1 MHNLPFLWSVDAD
14 VFCRPVIGDLSVER
28 CQLRHFDKIAETLFL
43 YNLIGNGELIVHRL
57 LGKDGC
63 PRIKGLDMLGFESLG
78 TQVLEQQIQ
87 LREGVRYG
95 RTRKESGSQV
105 FSRPLLYC
113 ADGKEHI
120 QGSLAPLTV
129 AKPCHTVVASIEHQV
144 LERMRLVHEK
154 MVYTHGL
161 EIYHVVLSVLY
172 LELDFIQLRLQVHL
186 PLDKPFLHRTGDAT
200 PLLTQYFQVF
210 LYTVQLILKD
220 FLLYLVRLRYHA
232 ELVVREDNAIPVVV
246 LDVVENPLPLIGR
259 EIVLARIEQLGI
271 RVSRLE
277 SLCYLLHVGFES
289 EYHRLVRQAEPL
301 HLISCGTHD
310 KRLSCPH
317 LMVADPSSI
326 EFEHPHGIFL
336 TIV

>member
-1 MHNLPFLWSVDAD
+1 MA
-14 VFCRPVIGDLSVER
+14 
-28 CQLRHFDKIAETLFL
+28 
-43 YNLIGNGELIVHRL
+43 
-57 LGKDGC
+57 
-63 PRIKGLDMLGFESLG
+63 
-78 TQVLEQQIQ
+78 
-87 LREGVRYG
+87 GV
-95 RTRKESGSQV
+95 
-105 FSRPLLYC
+105 
-113 ADGKEHI
+113 
-120 QGSLAPLTV
+120 
-129 AKPCHTVVASIEHQV
+129 EHQI
-144 LERMRLVHEK
+144 LERMRLVHEQ

-186 PLDKPFLHRTGDAT
+186 PLDKPFLHCTGDAAS
-200 PLLTQYFQVF
+200 LLTQDIQVF

-232 ELVVREDNAIPVVV
+232 ELVVREDNAVPVVV
-246 LDVVENPLPLIGR
+246 LDVVENPLPLVGR
-259 EIVLARIEQLGI
+259 EVVLPRIEQLGV

-336 TIV
+336 TIVQAFDAQAFQIKVRECLMGTIILGTHKTIESVIVEFLQPLLELIALLVQPIGKAVSDLIDFSVCHLYGFRVPYLDLLVADHDFLGNVGRRIQQGVLHQGNPVVSTMLSPHTEPVPDIGIVHPCLHGILVRT

>member
-1 MHNLPFLWSVDAD
+1 
-14 VFCRPVIGDLSVER
+14 
-28 CQLRHFDKIAETLFL
+28 
-43 YNLIGNGELIVHRL
+43 
-57 LGKDGC
+57 
-63 PRIKGLDMLGFESLG
+63 MLGFESLG

-129 AKPCHTVVASIEHQV
+129 AKPCHTVVAGVEHQI
-144 LERMRLVHEK
+144 LERMRLVHEQ
-154 MVYTHGL
+154 MVYTHCL
-161 EIYHVVLSVLY
+161 EIHHIVLSVLY

-186 PLDKPFLHRTGDAT
+186 SLDKSFLHCTGNT
-200 PLLTQYFQVF
+200 MPLSAQNFQVLF
-210 LYTVQLILKD
+210 HAVQFVLKD

-232 ELVVREDNAIPVVV
+232 ELVVREDNAVPVVV

-277 SLCYLLHVGFES
+277 SLCYLLYVGF
-289 EYHRLVRQAEPL
+289 
-301 HLISCGTHD
+301 
-310 KRLSCPH
+310 
-317 LMVADPSSI
+317 
-326 EFEHPHGIFL
+326 
-336 TIV
+336 